1 MTTTTSSTIDREPW
15 TVDCRNVADHAMPLA
30 LWINR
35 TLWDW
40 SPWHLRYLRRL
51 RERQAGNLRARN
63 YMLETMLHD
72 ANEQVRKMVDA
83 QLEPMRRALQD
94 ACDRP
99 GFHADITEEPFGT
112 RYTFRVAVP
121 SLEYSVICGV
131 PVVIHK
137 DYLKEATNR
146 MGYVAGNKLA
156 DEMRKAFI
164 KAGVIEEEGEEAK

>member
-15 TVDCRNVADHAMPLA
+15 TVDCRNVADHAVPLA

-40 SPWHLRYLRRL
+40 SPWHLRHIRRL

-63 YMLETMLHD
+63 YMLETFLLD
-72 ANEQVRKMVDA
+72 ANEQIRKMVDA
-83 QLEPMRRALQD
+83 KLEPMRRALQD

-99 GFHADITEEPFGT
+99 DLRADITEEPFGT

-121 SLEYSVICGV
+121 RLEYSVICGV
-131 PVVIHK
+131 PAVIRK
-137 DYLKEATNR
+137 DYLKGATKRIGYEAGIR
-146 MGYVAGNKLA
+146 LA

-164 KAGVIEEEGEEAK
+164 KAGVIEEGEEA